1 MTPVLR
7 VLACALLM
15 AVSMPPSASAQAA
28 APESGS
34 QPAPA
39 TTWTLRDTTR
49 TESWSFFEPVPG
61 PSAGNP
67 DYTFVANR
75 LFASVR
81 HARRSW
87 EISGALQYVQFGGLP
102 DDAIGPGALGT
113 GALYWDHSHDTTSS
127 QVYLK
132 SLQLR
137 LMPAKGVSIALGRM
151 GYTSGAEIP
160 SGTPAIEAVKRQ
172 RLDSRVF
179 GEFEWSL
186 YQRAFDGARVDVDRK
201 AWHVTG
207 AVFLP
212 TQGGFEEA
220 ANVTIRDIVLASATV
235 GIKPAVLGGHTEVQ
249 VFGYDYDDTRPV
261 QARPDN
267 HGLPASAVPGVD
279 VHLFTYGGSLVGV
292 YPRGPGEVD
301 VLAWSAGQAG
311 HWFDED
317 HRAFA
322 VAFEGG
328 YRFTNAPW
336 KPWVRGGIDYYS
348 GDRDANDGTHE
359 TFVPPLPTIRRYSL
373 SASYATMNLRD
384 AFVQAYLKPHSRV
397 SARVDLHRLDLAQAA
412 DRWYGGSG
420 ATQARGTYFGY
431 SGRASQG
438 ATGLGTVLE
447 GSTDVTISKYWSVN
461 GYLGTIAGG
470 PVIDRSFAGD
480 QLTFFYLE
488 SVIAF

>member
-1 MTPVLR
+1 MASASR
-7 VLACALLM
+7 VLACALLILGAP
-15 AVSMPPSASAQAA
+15 AVASGQAA
-28 APESGS
+28 ATAPGTE
-34 QPAPA
+34 PPPA
-39 TTWTLRDTTR
+39 TTWTLRNLTR
-49 TESWSFFEPVPG
+49 MESWSFFEPVPG

-67 DYTFVANR
+67 DYTFLANR
-75 LFASVR
+75 LFASLR
-81 HARRSW
+81 HARQSW

-102 DDAIGPGALGT
+102 DDASGPGTLGT

-137 LMPAKGVSIALGRM
+137 LMPSKGVSIALGRM

-160 SGTPAIEAVKRQ
+160 SGVPAIETVKRQ

-179 GEFEWSL
+179 GEFEWSI

-207 AVFLP
+207 GAFLP

-220 ANVTIRDIVLASATV
+220 ANVTIRDIVLLSGTV
-235 GIKPAVLGGHTEVQ
+235 GIKPAALGGHTDVQ
-249 VFGYDYDDTRPV
+249 IFGYDYDDTRPV
-261 QARPDN
+261 HARPDN

-292 YPRGPGEVD
+292 YPHGPGEVD
-301 VLAWSAGQAG
+301 VLAWTAGQAG

-328 YRFTNAPW
+328 YRFTKVPW
-336 KPWVRGGIDYYS
+336 KPWVRAGLNYFS
-348 GDRDANDGTHE
+348 GDGDANDGTHE
-359 TFVPPLPTIRRYSL
+359 TFVPPMPTIRRYSL
-373 SASYATMNLRD
+373 SASYATMNLQD
-384 AFVQAYLKPHSRV
+384 AFVQAFLKPHPRV
-397 SARVDLHRLDLAQAA
+397 SARVDVHWLDLAEAA

-420 ATQARGTYFGY
+420 ATQATGSYFGY
-431 SGRASQG
+431 AGRASQG

-447 GSTDVTISKYWSVN
+447 GSADVTISQHFSVN

-470 PVIDRSFAGD
+470 PVVDRTFAGD
-480 QLTFFYLE
+480 ELTFFYLE
-488 SVIAF
+488 SVISF